1 MLVYVKQVGER
12 YKMSRILKINKQN
25 IEIGMDNGKI
35 YTFDRKCCKQILQV
49 GDTVQIY
56 GQNPD
61 YIIMLQTTPESR
73 AINRLANIIREMLA
87 NMLLIAFI
95 TIFGL
100 MWITTLKVIGI
111 IAVTIIDLILV
122 IRLIGKVCNL

>member
-1 MLVYVKQVGER
+1 MQNKWENDI
-12 YKMSRILKINKQN
+12 KMPRVLKINKQN

-73 AINRLANIIREMLA
+73 AINRLANIIREVLA
-87 NMLLIAFI
+87 SMLLIAFV

-100 MWITTLKVIGI
+100 MWITTLKIIGI
-111 IAVTIIDLILV
+111 IAVAIIDLILV
-122 IRLIGKVCNL
+122 IRLIGKLYNL

>member
-1 MLVYVKQVGER
+1 MPRV
-12 YKMSRILKINKQN
+12 LKIDKQN

-61 YIIMLQTTPESR
+61 FTIMLQTTPESR
-73 AINRLANIIREMLA
+73 AINRIANMVREILANILI
-87 NMLLIAFI
+87 IAFV
-95 TIFGL
+95 TIFSL
-100 MWITTLKVIGI
+100 VWATTLGIIGI
-111 IAVTIIDLILV
+111 VAVVIIDLILI
-122 IRLIGKVCNL
+122 IRLVGKLYSI

>member
-1 MLVYVKQVGER
+1 MPRV
-12 YKMSRILKINKQN
+12 LKINKQN

-73 AINRLANIIREMLA
+73 AINRLANIIREVLA
-87 NMLLIAFI
+87 SMLLIAFV

-100 MWITTLKVIGI
+100 MWITTLKIIGI
-111 IAVTIIDLILV
+111 IAVAVIDLILI
-122 IRLIGKVCNL
+122 IRLIGKLYNL

>member
-1 MLVYVKQVGER
+1 MPRV
-12 YKMSRILKINKQN
+12 LKINKQN

-35 YTFDRKCCKQILQV
+35 YAFDRKCCKQILQV

-73 AINRLANIIREMLA
+73 AINRLANIIREIA
-87 NMLLIAFI
+87 VNTLIILFI
-95 TIFGL
+95 TLVSMQWVKLLG
-100 MWITTLKVIGI
+100 TAGI
-111 IAVTIIDLILV
+111 IAVAIVDLILI
-122 IRLIGKVCNL
+122 IRLVGKVCNL